1 MLALRTDL
9 SGDPS
14 FRVLLRRVREACLG
28 AYAHQELPFE
38 KLVKELQP
46 ERDPARAPFFHVAF
60 GLQNAPMSKLEARGL
75 TLCALAIERDVAR
88 FDLTVWMTET
98 VEGLKGV
105 WTYNS
110 DLFNPQTIRRMQ
122 SHYKRLLQTAAANPD
137 GKLSQLSMFTD
148 TEDEQQMVTEREL
161 AASDYIRFKKA
172 RSSLVRASG

>member
-1 MLALRTDL
+1 
-9 SGDPS
+9 
-14 FRVLLRRVREACLG
+14 
-28 AYAHQELPFE
+28 
-38 KLVKELQP
+38 
-46 ERDPARAPFFHVAF
+46 
-60 GLQNAPMSKLEARGL
+60 
-75 TLCALAIERDVAR
+75 
-88 FDLTVWMTET
+88 MTET